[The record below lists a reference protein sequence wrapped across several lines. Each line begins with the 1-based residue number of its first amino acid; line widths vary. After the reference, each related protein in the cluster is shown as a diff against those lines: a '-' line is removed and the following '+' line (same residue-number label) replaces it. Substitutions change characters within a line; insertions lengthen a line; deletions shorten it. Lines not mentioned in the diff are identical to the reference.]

1 MTGALVLPLI
11 NALPFIL
18 WSIVNP
24 RGTWGPVPA
33 RPQPGDER
41 AQADGDKDPEANDPS
56 ETSYALSRAV
66 GVILLVLLLVA
77 VVAFVWG

>member
-24 RGTWGPVPA
+24 RGMWQATESWK
-33 RPQPGDER
+33 RP
-41 AQADGDKDPEANDPS
+41 
-56 ETSYALSRAV
+56 
-66 GVILLVLLLVA
+66 
-77 VVAFVWG
+77 